1 MFSIA
6 LQGLRGRKG
15 PFAGAFIALAVAA
28 ALVMACGSLLQAGL
42 ESKSPVERYSGAAVV
57 VAGDQNER
65 INVGTDNE
73 DSVPLYERV
82 RVPARL
88 ASELA
93 ALPGVRSAV
102 ADVAVPADLVG
113 AHGAIPGPG
122 GHETAIHPWDTA
134 PLTPYRLAAG
144 RAPLGP
150 HEVVVDRGV
159 AARGGLSLGDTAVL
173 ASNAPGV
180 RVAVVG
186 IARTSV
192 RVERQG
198 VLFADRATVERLA
211 AVPAR
216 ADAIGILPAAGADT
230 GRLAARVRRALRGRA
245 QVNTGAARGDVE
257 HLENIEARDAVTAI
271 GGTFGGLALFIAM
284 FVVASTIGLSVL
296 QREREVALLR
306 AVAATPKQGRRMIRW
321 GTLVG
326 GLFASVAGV
335 VPGALFAQ
343 ILGYALSDRG
353 IAPEDME
360 VTIGAV
366 PVVAAIGSSVLTA
379 LIAVAAAGRRAA
391 RVRPTVALQESA
403 GSHRLIGPLRV
414 LAGVVMATVGFG
426 MLGIAAAGS
435 DPSSAADMA
444 TGASLAFVLAS
455 ALLGPLVV
463 RVVAGLASVVL
474 ARRSGSV
481 SAFLAVSNMRT
492 AAGRF
497 ASATTPL
504 VLTIALS
511 ATLLFSG
518 TTREHAA
525 TTQERER
532 VVADLVVQSDGAG
545 LPRDALAAIRKT
557 SGVRGAVAVAPT
569 MLGPGLGSK
578 YTALQGA
585 AIDGR
590 NVGDVLDLDV
600 KTGSL
605 AGLHGHAV
613 ALSAAQAA
621 KAHTVVG
628 HSVRVTL
635 GDGTHLRVR
644 VAAIYKRGLGF
655 GDVVLPSALTRHHT
669 TTPLLGT
676 ILVRADARADVADVA
691 GHLRRIAR
699 TYPGMT
705 VGDRDD
711 HAARADR
718 DRETDNWLFRILAAI
733 IFVFTA
739 IAVVNTLVMIA
750 LHRTRELAL
759 LRLIGGTRRQVIA
772 MSRWEGGM
780 TVLLGLGL
788 GAVIA
793 LVTLVPTAAVLG
805 SSPSAP
811 LPLVA
816 LVFGSAA
823 AVGLIATQVAT
834 RIALRPRPVDGI
846 GVHD

>member
-28 ALVMACGSLLQAGL
+28 ALVMACGSVLQAGL

-65 INVGTDNE
+65 INVGTDSE
-73 DSVPLYERV
+73 DRVPLYERV

-144 RAPLGP
+144 RAPSGP
-150 HEVVVDRGV
+150 HEVVVDRGL

-306 AVAATPKQGRRMIRW
+306 AVAATPKQLRRMIRW
-321 GTLVG
+321 ETLVVA
-326 GLFASVAGV
+326 LLASAVGV
-335 VPGALFAQ
+335 VPGAFFAGA
-343 ILGYALSDRG
+343 LGHALPERG
-353 IAPEDME
+353 IAPEGME
-360 VTIGAV
+360 VTIGAI
-366 PVVAAIGSSVLTA
+366 PVIVTIASSVVTA

-391 RVRPTVALQESA
+391 RVRPTVALQESG
-403 GSHRLIGPLRV
+403 GSRRLIGPLRV
-414 LAGVVMATVGFG
+414 LAGMAMAAVGFG
-426 MLGIAAAGS
+426 MLAAATAAG
-435 DPSSAADMA
+435 DPSTGADIA
-444 TGASLAFVLAS
+444 TGASFAFVIAS
-455 ALLGPLVV
+455 AMLGPLIV
-463 RVVAGLASVVL
+463 RILAAAAGTVL
-474 ARRSGSV
+474 GRTRGSI

-504 VLTIALS
+504 ILTVAIS
-511 ATLLFSG
+511 STLLFSG
-518 TTREHAA
+518 TTREHATA
-525 TTQERER
+525 AQERDR
-532 VVADLVVQSDGAG
+532 VVADLVVQSDGPG
-545 LPRDALAAIRKT
+545 VPRDALTAIRKAN
-557 SGVRGAVAVAPT
+557 GVRAAVGVSPT
-569 MLGPGLGSK
+569 TLGPGLGSK
-578 YTALQGA
+578 YTAIQA
-585 AIDGR
+585 AAVDGR
-590 NVGDVLDLDV
+590 AAADVLDLDV
-600 KTGSL
+600 SKGSL
-605 AGLHGHAV
+605 AAVGGHGI
-613 ALSAAQAA
+613 ALSKAQAA
-621 KAHTVVG
+621 KAHVHVG
-628 HSVRVTL
+628 ERVRVTL
-635 GDGTHLRVR
+635 GDGSHVRTRV
-644 VAAIYKRGLGF
+644 VAVYKRGLGF
-655 GDVVLPSALTRHHT
+655 GDVVMSSTLTRGHT
-669 TTPLLGT
+669 TTPLLAT
-676 ILVRADARADVADVA
+676 VLVRARAHSDVADVA
-691 GHLRRIAR
+691 ARVRRVALS
-699 TYPGMT
+699 YPGAA
-705 VGDRDD
+705 VGDRHE
-711 HAARADR
+711 HAARADHE
-718 DRETDNWLFRILAAI
+718 RETDNWLFRILAGI

-739 IAVVNTLVMIA
+739 IAVVNTLMMIA

-759 LRLIGGTRRQVIA
+759 LRLVGGTRRQVIA
-772 MSRWEGGM
+772 MSRWEGAV

-788 GAVIA
+788 GGVIA
-793 LVTLVPTAAVLG
+793 LITLVPTAATLG

-811 LPLVA
+811 LALVG
-816 LVFGSAA
+816 LVFGS
-823 AVGLIATQVAT
+823 
-834 RIALRPRPVDGI
+834 
-846 GVHD
+846 